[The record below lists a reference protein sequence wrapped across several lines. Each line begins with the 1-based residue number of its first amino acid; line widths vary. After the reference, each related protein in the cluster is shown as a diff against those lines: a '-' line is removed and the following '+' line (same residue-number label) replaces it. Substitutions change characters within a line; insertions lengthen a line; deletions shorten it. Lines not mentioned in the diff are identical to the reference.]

1 MENIRHD
8 VHTSFIL
15 EPLEN
20 ILKKGITPGTAIDD
34 GINAF
39 PIGEYFMQSLF
50 LRMTGAQ
57 EQKMKCICW
66 ELATNNYQYRY
77 EFLKNKSYGEC
88 SSYKDKNEIL
98 GDIFY
103 NIGIQKSDGVFAMW
117 DDVELDVRTIET
129 EKKKWKEEEK
139 KWRLKTIDKSIAAK
153 KAKGAPLSPEQERKM
168 RDGIL
173 GQSYDEAKF
182 QKHLAKT
189 KKEKFINKSLDEIY
203 KLFDGTIMTKWSER
217 EYATFIK
224 KYKADF
230 NSVHFCKDKGELLD
244 SYLQNFYVEVVY
256 NYRNRCAHNTVS
268 YQRNLPSFDVLSDK
282 FYYRQNF
289 FFRYALLLL
298 IDKIIVKA
306 YKFYL
311 CQKGCLEYGI
321 G

>member
-1 MENIRHD
+1 M
-8 VHTSFIL
+8 
-15 EPLEN
+15 
-20 ILKKGITPGTAIDD
+20 
-34 GINAF
+34 
-39 PIGEYFMQSLF
+39 
-50 LRMTGAQ
+50 
-57 EQKMKCICW
+57 
-66 ELATNNYQYRY
+66 
-77 EFLKNKSYGEC
+77 
-88 SSYKDKNEIL
+88 
-98 GDIFY
+98 
-103 NIGIQKSDGVFAMW
+103 
-117 DDVELDVRTIET
+117 
-129 EKKKWKEEEK
+129 
-139 KWRLKTIDKSIAAK
+139 KTIDKSIAAK

-189 KKEKFINKSLDEIY
+189 KKEKFINKSLEEIY

-244 SYLQNFYVEVVY
+244 SYLQKFYVEVVY